1 MDKIA
6 WLFLYLSAFGIT
18 EYVLSKYFSDNV
30 LVFYIGL
37 GLVGIFLLFYYKQI
51 NQK

>member
-1 MDKIA
+1 MEKIA
-6 WLFLYLSAFGIT
+6 WLFVYLSAFGIT
-18 EYVLSKYFSDNV
+18 EYILSKYFYDNE

-51 NQK
+51 N